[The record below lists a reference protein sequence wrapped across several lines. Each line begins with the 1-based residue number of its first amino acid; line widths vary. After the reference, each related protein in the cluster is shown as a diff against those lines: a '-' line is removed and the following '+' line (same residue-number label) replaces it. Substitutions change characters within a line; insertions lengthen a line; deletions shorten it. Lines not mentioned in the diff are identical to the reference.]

1 MVKTFLS
8 DPRYFSLIV
17 LPAMIFLARICDV
30 TIGTIRIIFVSRGQK
45 KLASFC
51 GFFEVLIWLVAIGQ
65 IMQHLDNVWCYLAY
79 AGGFAMGNFIGIT
92 IEGKMAMGILVV
104 RVFTQ
109 ADGSRLITRL
119 KEAGYGVTCLDGHG
133 TTGPVQVIYTVI
145 QRSSL
150 EVVDRIIR
158 DYNPKTFYS
167 IEDVRFVS
175 AGVFPVQHH
184 TFSPFRLSNR
194 KRP

>member
-1 MVKTFLS
+1 MIKTLFS
-8 DPRYFSLIV
+8 NPHYFSLIV
-17 LPAMIFLARICDV
+17 LPILIFLARICDV
-30 TIGTIRIIFVSRGQK
+30 TISTIRIIFVSRGRKQ
-45 KLASFC
+45 LASFC
-51 GFFEVLIWLVAIGQ
+51 GFFEVLIWLAAIGQ

-79 AGGFAMGNFIGIT
+79 ASGFAMGNFIGIT
-92 IEGKMAMGILVV
+92 LEAKLAMGILVV
-104 RVFTQ
+104 RIFTQ
-109 ADGSRLITRL
+109 NDGSRLITRL
-119 KEAGYGVTCLDGHG
+119 KQAGYGVTCLDGQG

-150 EVVDRIIR
+150 GIVDRLIR

-184 TFSPFRLSNR
+184 TFSPFRFPGR
-194 KRP
+194 KRS